1 MEMKAGRSFVRKGAA
16 GSGSSGAG
24 GYIQAKGVKPGS
36 HGVSLVSSG
45 LDDLDQII
53 GGGIPVGSLVMIMED
68 NEAPHHML
76 LLRYFMAQGLVH
88 SQPLFFASP
97 LPSPQAFLGTLPAIA
112 SARES
117 KSRPMGPKDSSGQ
130 DELRIAWQYRRY
142 LSEQK
147 ALEER
152 RLRQQELTA
161 SSWASSSS
169 SFSHSSAV
177 GSYEFCNDF
186 DMRKPLE
193 RSLLIG
199 SKCES
204 LASGAH
210 LGDLLD
216 QCKEFAAKL
225 ARPAGEVQTV
235 GRLAL
240 QSLCAPQCV
249 QSCTDWE
256 LLAFLHSLKGIVRT
270 SNSVAVI
277 TFPAS
282 LLRPTMAIRWQHF
295 ADILLSV
302 ESALD
307 EDKEMAGMLTDY
319 QEIVGFLRVHKLASI
334 NTQIPSVPDANVHTM
349 KVVRRKKLIL
359 ERLLFA
365 PVDAVSGDSGSG
377 SAASL
382 LCGQPAN
389 APSKY
394 DF

>member
-1 MEMKAGRSFVRKGAA
+1 M
-16 GSGSSGAG
+16 
-24 GYIQAKGVKPGS
+24 
-36 HGVSLVSSG
+36 
-45 LDDLDQII
+45 D
-53 GGGIPVGSLVMIMED
+53 
-68 NEAPHHML
+68 
-76 LLRYFMAQGLVH
+76 LRYPQHLQGKMPASYVLDRKQSQVGECNNGARLIKWRSQYASIDKVSKCWDTANERVQVELLIENSRMLTTNYRRVAAHLRATDKDSLYFSAIDPDTDTFTHLETSQTFMLNCLGPVLSTSTCTQSEVWCRAIHHSDFLEISGCQSEIVVMCGNLKRGLH
-88 SQPLFFASP
+88 NSSW
-97 LPSPQAFLGTLPAIA
+97 TLPDIPR
-112 SARES
+112 S
-117 KSRPMGPKDSSGQ
+117 
-130 DELRIAWQYRRY
+130 IRR
-142 LSEQK
+142 
-147 ALEER
+147 
-152 RLRQQELTA
+152 
-161 SSWASSSS
+161 
-169 SFSHSSAV
+169 
-177 GSYEFCNDF
+177 
-186 DMRKPLE
+186 
-193 RSLLIG
+193 
-199 SKCES
+199 
-204 LASGAH
+204 
-210 LGDLLD
+210 
-216 QCKEFAAKL
+216 
-225 ARPAGEVQTV
+225 
-235 GRLAL
+235 
-240 QSLCAPQCV
+240 QSLR
-249 QSCTDWE
+249 TMDWE

-302 ESALD
+302 ESALGLVGHVHTNSEDLLDAD

>member
-1 MEMKAGRSFVRKGAA
+1 MRE
-16 GSGSSGAG
+16 
-24 GYIQAKGVKPGS
+24 
-36 HGVSLVSSG
+36 GVSLERGQVPPVQGVISKPKES
-45 LDDLDQII
+45 DLVLMAFLLCPQGSMTWII
-53 GGGIPVGSLVMIMED
+53 LGGGIPVGSLAMIMED

-97 LPSPQAFLGTLPAIA
+97 LPSPTAFLGTLPAIA
-112 SARES
+112 IVRES
-117 KSRPMGPKDSSGQ
+117 KSRSMGPKDSNGQ

-142 LSEQK
+142 LTEQK
-147 ALEER
+147 ELEER
-152 RLRQQELTA
+152 RLRQQERTA
-161 SSWASSSS
+161 SSWAPSSSS
-169 SFSHSSAV
+169 LNQATAG
-177 GSYEFCNDF
+177 GSYEFCNEF

-199 SKCES
+199 AKCES

-210 LGDLLD
+210 LGGLLD
-216 QCKEFAAKL
+216 QCKDFVGKL
-225 ARPAGEVQTV
+225 NRPVGEVQIV

-240 QSLCAPQCV
+240 QSLCAPQCM

-256 LLAFLHSLKGIVRT
+256 LLAFLQVLKGYVRA

-302 ESALD
+302 EAVLD

-334 NTQIPSVPDANVHTM
+334 NTQVPSVPDANVYTM
-349 KVVRRKKLIL
+349 KVVRRKKLTL
-359 ERLLFA
+359 ERIQFA
-365 PVDAVSGDSGSG
+365 PVDATSGDSGSG